1 VKGVLGYEKNEMCM
15 GMMAFI
21 MCILV
26 ACGKNSKYDTEYQK
40 LEV

>member
-1 VKGVLGYEKNEMCM
+1 MKRMKCVL

-21 MCILV
+21 ICILV
-26 ACGKNSKYDTEYQK
+26 ACGKNSKYDMEYQK

>member
-1 VKGVLGYEKNEMCM
+1 L

-21 MCILV
+21 ICILV
-26 ACGKNSKYDTEYQK
+26 ACGKNSKYDMEYQK